1 MNRHFTYKD
10 EKSDKFWKVEIS
22 ENTMTVVF
30 GRTSTAGVTNTRNF
44 DTNAEA
50 LLEAEKLIREK
61 LKKGYLETLDNR
73 LSKFSENEFWS
84 LIERARKNSED
95 HEAQM
100 ELLGEYLQNR
110 SVEDIVAFEHILQE
124 MLAISYQTNL
134 WGAAYLING
143 GCSDDGFDYFRAW
156 LISKGKNIF
165 QSALANPD
173 DLSRYIHDDDFD
185 FREYECEALLGVSSM
200 AFEMKTGQ
208 SMDTFYE
215 KINRISSPEIQMDWD
230 FDDENELKK
239 RFPKLFKKL
248 EN

>member
-1 MNRHFTYKD
+1 
-10 EKSDKFWKVEIS
+10 
-22 ENTMTVVF
+22 
-30 GRTSTAGVTNTRNF
+30 
-44 DTNAEA
+44 
-50 LLEAEKLIREK
+50 
-61 LKKGYLETLDNR
+61 
-73 LSKFSENEFWS
+73 
-84 LIERARKNSED
+84 
-95 HEAQM
+95 M